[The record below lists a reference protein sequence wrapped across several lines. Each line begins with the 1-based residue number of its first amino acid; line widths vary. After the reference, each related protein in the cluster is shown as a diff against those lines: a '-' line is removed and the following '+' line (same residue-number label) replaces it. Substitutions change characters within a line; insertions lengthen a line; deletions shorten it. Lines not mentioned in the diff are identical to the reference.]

1 MRAVVQRVT
10 QSHVEIE
17 GKIVGK
23 IDAGMM
29 VLLGVQQGDEADDL
43 RFMIDKLTNLR
54 IFSDEQGKMN
64 RSLIDTGG
72 AMLLISQFTL
82 LGDCSRGRRP
92 SFVQAE
98 LPDRARS
105 LYEELA
111 EKLRD
116 LGIRVETGVF
126 AADMQVHLVNDG
138 PVTILLD
145 SRNKTEK

>member
-10 QSHVEIE
+10 HSRVEIE
-17 GKIVGK
+17 GKTVGE
-23 IDAGMM
+23 IAAGMM
-29 VLLGVQQGDEADDL
+29 VLLGVQQGDETDDL
-43 RFMIDKLTNLR
+43 RFMIDKLANLR

-64 RSLIDTGG
+64 RSLLDTGG

-82 LGDCSRGRRP
+82 LADCSRGRRP

-98 LPDRARS
+98 HPDRARG

-111 EKLRD
+111 EKVRQ

-145 SRNKTEK
+145 SRSKSEK

>member
-98 LPDRARS
+98 LPGRARS